1 MMLCGIGATSA
12 KATPHSSVAEIVA
25 SASDLESILM
35 APPPEV
41 PLSQS
46 LFSGYV
52 SQYCRS
58 VITLDSLLSP
68 VRSLF
73 REDGMMSAQR
83 V

>member
-1 MMLCGIGATSA
+1 
-12 KATPHSSVAEIVA
+12 
-25 SASDLESILM
+25 M
-35 APPPEV
+35 APPPEF

-46 LFSGYV
+46 LFPGYV